1 MQTENTIEKLMSLSE
16 KAFQYLAA
24 TNAKEIRIAGL
35 LLDAVATIK
44 ETSS

>member
-1 MQTENTIEKLMSLSE
+1 MSLSE

-24 TNAKEIRIAGL
+24 NNAKEVRVAGL

-44 ETSS
+44 EMS